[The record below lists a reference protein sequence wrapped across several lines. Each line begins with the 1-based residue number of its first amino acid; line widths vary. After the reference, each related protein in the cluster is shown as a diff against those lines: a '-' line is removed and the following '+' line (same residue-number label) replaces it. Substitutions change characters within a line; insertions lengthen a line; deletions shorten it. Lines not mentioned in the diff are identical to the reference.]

1 MCTWTASHM
10 MMCYENIQFSPT
22 AAQCVVRRVVGCS
35 EPVSL
40 LDLTAIVHIQRFVR
54 RCTSCVCHEREI
66 PHNDPDKLC
75 TAPKNLLVTPFSETT
90 IECLFYCTQSH
101 TVWKCSNKT
110 HNRLGHSLCTVGFY
124 WGYLIKL
131 SFDCTIA
138 DCCWLL
144 LLLHRARTRQI
155 TTHTRIRSDE
165 IYGERDSERISCA
178 LCAKAESKFKLYVF
192 FSVYRVYRNGTVCER
207 ECVCVY
213 VGWW

>member
-155 TTHTRIRSDE
+155 TTHTYKIWWNIRRERQRTNIVRSMCQSRIQ
-165 IYGERDSERISCA
+165 IQTI
-178 LCAKAESKFKLYVF
+178 
-192 FSVYRVYRNGTVCER
+192 
-207 ECVCVY
+207 CVLFGV
-213 VGWW
+213 